1 MKSTYHL
8 LLALVLFSGLA
19 FAFAAQTLEK
29 IPETN
34 FTRETELD
42 ADGHQQFKAYDVK
55 CEACRGRG
63 TWDCRGCFKRELP
76 DCSECGGT
84 QKAPCRDCAG
94 TGKLLDPL
102 VELPCPYCR
111 GSAWYDCALC
121 AGGGEIIENRPDGE
135 STRKPCG
142 ACKQVGRYP
151 CVVCEGTRKLP
162 SIRVKKKA
170 PTEAK
175 LKDLEAVREELLAV
189 QAGLESF
196 EPLGRAAK
204 SAKELNKLLSKP
216 SRTLPP
222 LKDMQDLLE
231 TVEKGLVKAG
241 SGYANFEERQDHHFR
256 VFRDRSIYLVR
267 HSIRVLDLC
276 IARAEFNEGVGNT
289 K

>member
-1 MKSTYHL
+1 MKLPQHL
-8 LLALVLFSGLA
+8 LFVLALVAGLA
-19 FAFAAQTLEK
+19 LSLAAQTLEK

-34 FTRETELD
+34 FTREVELD
-42 ADGHQQFKAYDVK
+42 ADGRQQFKAFDVK
-55 CEACRGRG
+55 CEPCRGRG
-63 TWDCRGCFKRELP
+63 TWDCRGCYKRELP
-76 DCSECGGT
+76 NCSECDGT

-102 VELPCPYCR
+102 VELPCPYCS
-111 GSAWYDCALC
+111 GSSWYDCALC
-121 AGGGEIIENRPDGE
+121 AGGGEIIENRPNGE

-151 CVVCEGTRKLP
+151 CIVCEGARKLP
-162 SIRVKKKA
+162 SIPVKKKA
-170 PTEAK
+170 PVDAK
-175 LKDLEAVREELLAV
+175 LKDLRAVREELVAV
-189 QAGLESF
+189 QAQLEAF
-196 EPLGRAAK
+196 EPAGRAAK
-204 SAKELNKLLSKP
+204 SAKELSKLLSKP

-241 SGYANFEERQDHHFR
+241 SGYANFEERQDHQFR

-276 IARAEFNEGVGNT
+276 IARAEFNENVGS
-289 K
+289 KK